1 MADYYQIK
9 IGDIYLTVDGNVQ
22 SAGIGQRC
30 KLSVDGVD
38 KLQSN
43 YLKNRF
49 NDFRGNPIIQKTEI
63 GTAGREIVV
72 TIDGKLPASVAED
85 IITLHQA
92 SEAND
97 AVIRLIGDEADTPS
111 FDLYVLPDVNA
122 FQFKTFDGFGF
133 YTGPIVLRYVAVG
146 DIELFW
152 DGDRL
157 LWDGDLLLWS

>member
-9 IGDIYLTVDGNVQ
+9 IGSIYLTVDGNIQ
-22 SAGIGQRC
+22 PAGIGSRC

-49 NDFRGNPIIQKTEI
+49 NDMRGNPIIQKTEI
-63 GTAGREIVV
+63 GDAGREIVV
-72 TIDGKLPASVAED
+72 TIEGKLPASVATS
-85 IITLHQA
+85 IIALHQT
-92 SEAND
+92 SESTD
-97 AVIRLIGDEADTPS
+97 AVIVITGDEADTPS
-111 FDLYVLPDVNA
+111 FDLFVLPDRDA
-122 FQFKTFDGFGF
+122 FSFKTFDGFGN

-152 DGDRL
+152 DSDRL
-157 LWDGDLLLWS
+157 LWDGDTLLWS